1 MSGPYTVTLLQ
12 LQPDVAGHA
21 SPEAKHELGRM
32 GLDEIV
38 ALATRL
44 QQLPPPTESGAA
56 PGIIVRRGEKAWRI
70 SAHQGRLRV
79 HHGTSALDDYW
90 TADTAA
96 HLSDLP
102 PFRNAGANTNSA
114 SPRDKGGRKGRSATR
129 TFAEVIGL
137 LVVGLVLVYIAAHFG
152 TPRRKLS
159 APPAGFQIV
168 NNAEERST
176 IFRRLAGTYAQERKL
191 GTTVVTITPEGQFFY
206 STLGKDM
213 KPVTPPHK
221 QEQAKAAKRN
231 DAPAIITTS
240 GAITQVDENAVT
252 VGRYRFA
259 RMAIN

>member
-21 SPEAKHELGRM
+21 SPDTKHELGRV
-32 GLDEIV
+32 GLEEIT
-38 ALATRL
+38 ALAAKL
-44 QQLPPPTESGAA
+44 QHLPPPTESGAA

-96 HLSDLP
+96 HLADLP
-102 PFRNAGANTNSA
+102 PFRNTGGHSQSA
-114 SPRDKGGRKGRSATR
+114 SPRDKGRKPRSTAR
-129 TFAEVIGL
+129 TAAEVVGL

-159 APPAGFQIV
+159 APPPGFQIV
-168 NNAEERST
+168 NNAEERTT
-176 IFRRLAGTYAQERKL
+176 IFRRLAGTYASDRKP
-191 GTTVVTITPEGQFFY
+191 GNSVITITPEGQFFY
-206 STLGKDM
+206 STLGKDL
-213 KPVTPPHK
+213 KPVTPPNK
-221 QEQAKAAKRN
+221 QEQAKAAKRSET
-231 DAPAIITTS
+231 PALITTS
-240 GAITQVDENAVT
+240 GPVMQVDDNAVT
-252 VGRYRFA
+252 VGRFRFA